1 MLGEVLVPVMQ
12 GERVVLAQVL
22 LMHHVEAGVM
32 DARFDEA
39 GRAEITV
46 REDVTVEEF
55 VGTGLAVRLSWL
67 MVIWWFSSRPIGF
80 RRRNISSK

>member
-1 MLGEVLVPVMQ
+1 MQ

-55 VGTGLAVRLSWL
+55 VGTGLAVRLVMADGDL
-67 MVIWWFSSRPIGF
+67 VVQSRPIGF

>member
-1 MLGEVLVPVMQ
+1 MQ

-46 REDVTVEEF
+46 RK
-55 VGTGLAVRLSWL
+55 
-67 MVIWWFSSRPIGF
+67 M
-80 RRRNISSK
+80 

>member
-1 MLGEVLVPVMQ
+1 MQ

-46 REDVTVEEF
+46 REDN
-55 VGTGLAVRLSWL
+55 GRG
-67 MVIWWFSSRPIGF
+67 I
-80 RRRNISSK
+80 RRYRACREACHG